1 MIKIN
6 EKMSQGTNKIE
17 FIIIVGCGRLGSQLA
32 NFLSKEQNSVII
44 IDKNEAAFGRL
55 NEDFSGFAI
64 VADAT
69 ELDILLDA
77 KIDKAD
83 IVITTTNDDN
93 TNIMIAQIA
102 KKIYC
107 VPKVIARLFEPSRQG
122 VYDELDIETICPVT
136 LSANALINLIRGQY
150 QEVNR

>member
-1 MIKIN
+1 MIKIK
-6 EKMSQGTNKIE
+6 EKISQGTNKNDY
-17 FIIIVGCGRLGSQLA
+17 IIIVGCGRLGSHLA
-32 NFLSKEQNSVII
+32 IFFSRQQKGVVII
-44 IDKNEAAFGRL
+44 DRNEAAFGRL
-55 NEDFSGFAI
+55 NEDFSGFTI

-69 ELDILLDA
+69 ELDILLEA

-102 KKIYC
+102 KKIYL
-107 VPKVIARLFEPSRQG
+107 VPKVIARLFEPARQG

-136 LSANALINLIRGQY
+136 LSADALINSLRRSGQ
-150 QEVNR
+150 EEKK